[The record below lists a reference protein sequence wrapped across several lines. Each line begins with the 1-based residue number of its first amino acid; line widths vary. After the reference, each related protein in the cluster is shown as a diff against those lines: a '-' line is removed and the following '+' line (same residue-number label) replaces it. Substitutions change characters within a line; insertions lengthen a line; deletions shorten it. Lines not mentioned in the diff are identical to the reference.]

1 MKPSIENPKVFIS
14 YAWSNEEYQNKVL
27 SFATALMNDGVDVL
41 FDKWSLKEGNDT
53 YAFMEKSVVDEKVTN
68 VLILLDPVYEEKANN
83 RQGGVGTE
91 TQIISNEVYNKT
103 DQTKFLPIVF
113 ERKEN
118 GDIPK
123 PVYLKQTLHFDL
135 TNDDTYTYCSNMAK
149 TGINPKTL
157 QYFMGHSDIGVTL
170 NTYTHVKFEDAK
182 EDLKRSKLI

>member
-83 RQGGVGTE
+83 RP
-91 TQIISNEVYNKT
+91 
-103 DQTKFLPIVF
+103 D
-113 ERKEN
+113 
-118 GDIPK
+118 
-123 PVYLKQTLHFDL
+123 
-135 TNDDTYTYCSNMAK
+135 C
-149 TGINPKTL
+149 
-157 QYFMGHSDIGVTL
+157 
-170 NTYTHVKFEDAK
+170 
-182 EDLKRSKLI
+182 